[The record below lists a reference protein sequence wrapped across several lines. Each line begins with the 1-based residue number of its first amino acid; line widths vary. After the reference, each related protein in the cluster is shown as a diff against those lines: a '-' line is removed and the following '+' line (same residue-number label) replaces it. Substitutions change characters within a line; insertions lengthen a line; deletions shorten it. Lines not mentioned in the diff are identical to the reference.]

1 MNRKTIILG
10 FIIIGFVVFIT
21 GSPHF
26 RPSAAVLG
34 PAGQTK
40 IPAVAALHA
49 FSDFGKTPLYFVP
62 NRGQADARALFYAKT
77 PAYTLWIAPEGIV
90 FDSTRRRE
98 KAGPLPSG
106 QTYERDV
113 SRIRFLQANPSP
125 EVIGLEP
132 TEYRVNYFVGKE
144 TGKWRPDI
152 RTSAAVL
159 YKDIYPDIDLKIYGV
174 ENRVEYDWLVGPGG
188 TAEEIRFVYQ
198 NVETTRLDRDGNLVV
213 RTKFGE
219 LTHQKPVGYQD
230 IGGERVDV
238 QAKFKRIEGQTYGFE
253 VESYDRRYPLT
264 IDPVVLVYSS
274 YLGGSDR
281 DESYDIA
288 VDNLGSAYVV
298 GATVSPDFPVKNAY
312 DSIWNTNVDIFITKF
327 SASGQTLVYSTFLG
341 GNGSDNGRSIAVD
354 AGGAAYVTGYT
365 FYSPDFPVLNAY
377 DPTLNGAEDAFVTKL
392 SPAGNALLYSTFL
405 GGAAYDSGLG
415 IAVDRSGSA
424 YVIGTTRS
432 SDFPVLNGYD
442 STLHGQTSDV
452 FITKFSPT
460 GNSLEYSTFLGGS
473 ESDMGSGIAV
483 DADNAAYV
491 IGTTYSADFPMQNPY
506 NRTIGGGYQLMG
518 YYMYDAFVAKLDPS
532 GRSLIFSTFL
542 GGTRSDMGVA
552 IAVDNARSVYVTGD
566 TNSSDFPMA
575 DAFDPTWNGH
585 YVGHGGYTSDVFVT
599 KFSPSGNAIVYSTYL
614 GGAESSNDVT
624 DIAVDG
630 AGAAL
635 VTGETASSDFPV
647 LNGLNLNLGTGW
659 NVFITKFTPG
669 GKTLN
674 FSTLLGGTNDDT
686 RPHAA
691 LDSAGSVYVTGNTS
705 SADFPVRNAY
715 DSIPNNIFVTKMSFI
730 PLYPPLNF
738 RLQRLENKYIFYK
751 EYVNRLSWAVNPQN
765 QVTIVKY
772 RIYRKTKGA
781 ADSAYQWLA
790 DVSSSGMSFFYND
803 RSLPKT
809 AVFSY
814 RISSLDDSGNESH
827 FLEVS
832 N

>member
-1 MNRKTIILG
+1 MKSSSRYPALLILSLALLSAG
-10 FIIIGFVVFIT
+10 HMEKRAPLIRP
-21 GSPHF
+21 GSG
-26 RPSAAVLG
+26 PS
-34 PAGQTK
+34 PISAG
-40 IPAVAALHA
+40 LN
-49 FSDFGKTPLYFVP
+49 FSLAKVPLYFIP

-106 QTYERDV
+106 QPYERDV

-132 TEYRVNYFVGKE
+132 AEYRVNYFAGKE
-144 TGKWRPDI
+144 TGKWRRDI
-152 RTSAAVL
+152 RTSEAVL

-188 TAEEIRFVYQ
+188 TAEEIRFAYQ

-219 LTHQKPVGYQD
+219 LIHQKPEGYQD

-264 IDPVVLVYSS
+264 IDPVVLVYST

-281 DESYDIA
+281 DDSYDIA

-298 GATVSPDFPVKNAY
+298 GATISPDFPVKNAY
-312 DSIWNTNVDIFITKF
+312 DSIWNANIDIFITKF
-327 SASGQTLVYSTFLG
+327 SADGKTLVYSTFLG
-341 GNGSDNGRSIAVD
+341 GTGSDNGRSIAVD

-365 FYSPDFPVLNAY
+365 LNSPDFPVQNAY
-377 DPTLNGAEDAFVTKL
+377 DPTGNGAEDAFVTKL

-405 GGAAYDSGLG
+405 GGAAYDSGFG

-442 STLHGQTSDV
+442 STFHGQTGDV
-452 FITKFSPT
+452 FITKFSPA
-460 GNSLEYSTFLGGS
+460 GNSLEYSTYLGGS
-473 ESDMGSGIAV
+473 ENDLGSGIAV

-506 NRTIGGGYQLMG
+506 NRIIGGGYQFMG

-552 IAVDNARSVYVTGD
+552 IAVDSARSVYVTGN
-566 TNSSDFPMA
+566 TNSSDFPVA
-575 DAFDPTWNGH
+575 DAFDPTYNG
-585 YVGHGGYTSDVFVT
+585 YYYGHGIYLTDVFVT
-599 KFSPSGNAIVYSTYL
+599 KFVPSGNAIVYSTYL
-614 GGAESSNDVT
+614 GGAGSNDAA

-635 VTGETASSDFPV
+635 VTGETSTSDFPV
-647 LNGLNLNLGTGW
+647 LNGLNLNLGKGW

-669 GKTLN
+669 GKTLD
-674 FSTLLGGTNDDT
+674 FSTLLGGTQDDT
-686 RPHAA
+686 LPHAA

-715 DSIPNNIFVTKMSFI
+715 DSTPNNIFVTKMSFI

-738 RLQRLENKYIFYK
+738 RLQRLENNYIFYK
-751 EYVNRLSWAVNPQN
+751 EYVNKLSWEANPQN
-765 QVTIVKY
+765 QVAIVKY

-790 DVSSSGMSFFYND
+790 DVSSSGMSLFYND

-814 RISSLDDSGNESH
+814 RISSLDNSGNESL